1 MAGKWRSPGHLGDVR
16 TVRQMKTSICKAVI
30 ILIFIFNI
38 MSLPVLSVTVSMS
51 SNNAKAEVSLNK
63 SYDIDKS
70 TDLRVRIGL
79 GEGTIKQTQLASGQG
94 NNKISQSLSNGG
106 QSAYNAISS
115 ESHFD
120 LNSNTLV
127 TGTTLDL
134 TTSLEAYGETRSL
147 LSGSTGPSFACQE
160 AWTSGGSLTSNQ
172 ALIVQCDEVEAD
184 QSTGIIGPLG
194 YSLGRSGLK
203 DKEVEVTGGLNG
215 LGIVFSQMTA
225 IASDDGSA
233 SGEVKSIS
241 LDSKSYSTTKATS
254 AQEETYSY
262 LSSSDGLHS
271 TLTAN
276 ANEHAGVHQ
285 NIAAENGIMAYASA
299 RDCTGF
305 LSLAEGGSIASGSI
319 LASTD
324 ASPRINKDL
333 TGDTQSI
340 VLEATPLAGAEL
352 FALSLPGSTRPSSI
366 IDDNN
371 IEHIFV
377 RGGDGAL
384 WDNKDGDWYSLG
396 GFFNL
401 NPSAVKDGNGNIH
414 IFVQGGDLVLW
425 DRRVTMAMGGD
436 WTSLGGQI
444 ASSPSA
450 VIEPA
455 YPTWIA
461 IAAKG
466 TDNSLWIRDLDV
478 NTMTSC
484 DWSHMGGYMKG
495 DPFLVAS
502 NDGSN
507 YVYTLVRGGDDGLWV
522 NKADTGP
529 SPVSSTAWYGFGG
542 ILASDLSGAI
552 EPVTNGFLKV
562 AGRGSDNALW
572 MCDIDLVASPS
583 GKIEF
588 AWSSLDGIITS
599 NPYVTFDAIGNI
611 HTFARGSDNG
621 LWDNKGIWG
630 SGVYEHN
637 WYSLGGAITSDPK
650 PLMNLNTD
658 EIDIA
663 VQGGDGSLWINR
675 MNPNTPANFNW
686 YGLGDRIT

>member
-1 MAGKWRSPGHLGDVR
+1 MEIARPFGLCMDGE
-16 TVRQMKTSICKAVI
+16 TMQTSICKLFI
-30 ILIFIFNI
+30 YFMFIFNI
-38 MSLPVLSVTVSMS
+38 ISLPAFSVTVSMS
-51 SNNAKAEVSLNK
+51 SNNANTEVSLTQ

-70 TDLRVRIGL
+70 TDLRVRTGL
-79 GEGTIKQTQLASGQG
+79 GEGTIMQTQWASGQG
-94 NNKISQSLSNGG
+94 NNKISQSLSNGD
-106 QSAYNAISS
+106 QSAFSAISS
-115 ESHFD
+115 ESYFG
-120 LNSNTLV
+120 LNSNTLA

-134 TTSLEAYGETRSL
+134 STNLMASGETRCL
-147 LSGSTGPSFACQE
+147 LSGSTGSSFATQE
-160 AWTSGGSLTSNQ
+160 AWTLGGSLTSNQ
-172 ALIVQCDEVEAD
+172 ALIVQCDKVKAD
-184 QSTGIIGPLG
+184 QTTGIMGALG
-194 YSLGRSGLK
+194 YSLGRSGLR

-215 LGIVFSQMTA
+215 QGIVFSQITA
-225 IASDDGSA
+225 IASDEASA

-271 TLTAN
+271 TLTAK
-276 ANEHAGVHQ
+276 ADEHVAVLQ

-299 RDCTGF
+299 RDGTGS
-305 LSLAEGGSIASGSI
+305 LSSAEEGSIASGSI

-324 ASPRINKDL
+324 GRPSINKDL

-340 VLEATPLAGAEL
+340 VLEATPLAGAQL
-352 FALSLPGSTRPSSI
+352 FALPLPSSTRPSSI
-366 IDDNN
+366 IDNNN

-384 WDNKDGDWYSLG
+384 WDNKGGNWYSLG
-396 GFFNL
+396 GTFSL

-414 IFVQGGDLVLW
+414 IFVRGGDLALW
-425 DRRVTMAMGGD
+425 DRQVTMAMGGY
-436 WTSLGGQI
+436 WTSLGGQLS
-444 ASSPSA
+444 SSPRA

-455 YPTWIA
+455 YSDWIA

-466 TDNSLWIRDLDV
+466 TDNALWIRDLHVD
-478 NTMTSC
+478 TMTDG
-484 DWSHMGGYMKG
+484 DWSKMGGYMKG

-522 NKADTGP
+522 NKADTRP
-529 SPVSSTAWYGFGG
+529 TPVSSTAWYGFGG
-542 ILASDLSGAI
+542 TLTSELSGAI

-583 GKIEF
+583 GKIES
-588 AWSSLDGIITS
+588 AWSSLGGTITS
-599 NPYVTFDAIGNI
+599 NPYVTFDTSGNI
-611 HTFARGSDNG
+611 HTFARGGDNQ

-637 WYSLGGAITSDPK
+637 WYSLGGVITSDPK
-650 PLMNLNTD
+650 PLMNSNTD
-658 EIDIA
+658 KIDIA
-663 VQGGDGSLWINR
+663 VRGGDGALWVNR
-675 MNPNTPANFNW
+675 MTPNTPANFNW
-686 YGLGDRIT
+686 YGLSGWTT